1 MAADGAYGR
10 SSERVQL
17 KQLSE
22 YVWEIPQSFRPG
34 MRVAGRIYA
43 DKTLIEKMRSDA
55 TLEQCANVATLP
67 GIHKWSI
74 TMPDG
79 HEGYGF
85 PIGGVAAMDYDEG
98 VISPGG
104 VGYDI
109 NCLAGDTQI
118 LTRDGFRRPISEFA
132 SSWKGSNLRVFDLND
147 HVGTSATIIRYLT
160 LKPKDRVRR
169 LRTDNGREIVAT
181 GDHPILTS
189 TGMKLTREVSPGER
203 VVVYPFEGVAY
214 DPPKRRVLLGSRD
227 FDQQTLEE
235 LRVRGLVPFR
245 LDDPRIGAIAR
256 LVGYSIGDG
265 HFSRWHEKRRGRT
278 KPRERLC
285 FALSGEPSGLEE
297 ARRDI
302 QLLGYKPSRIYS
314 RSRKLSVRT
323 WCRKYETVGHEHVI
337 HVLAR
342 SFSLLMISLGVPPT
356 RKTTTDFDVP
366 KWIRIAPLWIKRN
379 FLAGFFGAELSEPSA
394 VPQHGYNL
402 QQLTLTVSKARRQ
415 RKSGIRFVQQIKRLL
430 REFGVESY
438 LTRPIPLTRSTIGL
452 RLVIRSR
459 EDNLVRLWSQIGYE
473 YNRERQS
480 LSSLAVEYLRMKVPH
495 KSELMDRS
503 EAPAFPVFEEYV
515 RTTEAKLGRSG
526 MAYDTVL
533 VNEAMES
540 YLGPVY
546 DFTVNHKD
554 HNFVANGL
562 VVSNCGVRLIRT
574 NLNEGDVRPVLPK
587 LLDTLFN
594 NIPSGLGSLGKIR
607 VTQGEIDKVVS
618 DGVEWAIDHG
628 YGWSEDKNHCE
639 ENGCMEAADPSKVS
653 STAKSRGHRQLGS
666 LGSGNHFLEIERV
679 DKIFDERV
687 AKHLGIERVGQI
699 FVLVHTGSRGYG
711 HQVCSDYLRVME
723 RAVSKYHISLPDRQ
737 LACAPSK
744 SPEAEDYLPAMAAA
758 CNFAWVNRQM
768 ITHWTREAFE
778 KTFGKTADQLD
789 LHLIYDVCHNV
800 AKIEN
805 HVIDEEG
812 HQHKVIVHRKGATR
826 AFPPGHS
833 DIPADYREIG
843 QPVLIPGSMGT
854 SSWLLVGTAKSMELS
869 FGSTAHG
876 AGRMMS
882 RAAAKRRWGPQEVKK
897 GLADKGIMIRAAE
910 MGTVTEEAPGA
921 YKDVDRVA
929 EVSHQVGIATKVCRL
944 TPIGVTKG

>member
-1 MAADGAYGR
+1 
-10 SSERVQL
+10 
-17 KQLSE
+17 
-22 YVWEIPQSFRPG
+22 
-34 MRVAGRIYA
+34 
-43 DKTLIEKMRSDA
+43 
-55 TLEQCANVATLP
+55 
-67 GIHKWSI
+67 
-74 TMPDG
+74 MPDG

-118 LTRDGFRRPISEFA
+118 LSREGFRRPISEFA
-132 SSWKGSNLRVFDLND
+132 SCWKGSNLRVFDLND
-147 HVGTSATIIRYLT
+147 HVGTSATITRYLA

-169 LRTDNGREIVAT
+169 LRTENGREIVAT

-189 TGMKLTREVSPGER
+189 TGMKLAREISPGER
-203 VVVYPFEGVAY
+203 VIVYPFEGIAY
-214 DPPKRRVLLGSRD
+214 DPPKRRVLLGPGG
-227 FDQQTLEE
+227 FDQHRSKE
-235 LRVRGLVPFR
+235 LRARGLMPLR

-256 LVGYSIGDG
+256 LLGYSMGDG
-265 HFSRWHEKRRGRT
+265 HFSRWNEKRRGRR
-278 KPRERLC
+278 KARQRLC
-285 FALSGEPSGLEE
+285 FALSGEPAGLEE

-302 QLLGYKPSRIYS
+302 QLLGYGPSRVYS
-314 RSRKLSVRT
+314 RSRRQSVRT
-323 WCRKYETVGHEHVI
+323 WYRRYETVGHEHVI

-342 SFSLLMISLGVPPT
+342 SFSSMMISLGVPPT
-356 RKTTTDFDVP
+356 KKTTADFDVP
-366 KWIRIAPLWIKRN
+366 KWIRLAPLWIKRN
-379 FLAGFFGAELSEPSA
+379 FLAGFFGAELTKPSI
-394 VPQHGYNL
+394 VPQHAYNL
-402 QQLTLTVSKARRQ
+402 QQLTLTVSKATKH
-415 RKSGIRFVQQIKRLL
+415 RKSGVRFLQQIRRLL

-438 LTRPIPLTRSTIGL
+438 FTKPIPLTRSTIGL
-452 RLVIRSR
+452 RLVIRSQ

-473 YNRERQS
+473 YNRERQR
-480 LSSLAVEYLRMKVPH
+480 LSSLAVEYLRMKVAH
-495 KSELMDRS
+495 RSELMDRS
-503 EAPAFPVFEEYV
+503 KAPAFPIFEEYV
-515 RTTEAKLGRSG
+515 RATEAKLGRSG
-526 MAYDTVL
+526 MAYDTLL
-533 VNEAMES
+533 VNEVMES
-540 YLGPVY
+540 YSGPVY

-574 NLNEGDVRPVLPK
+574 NLNESDVRPALAK
-587 LLDTLFN
+587 LLDALFN

-607 VTQGEIDKVVS
+607 VTQGELDKVVD
-618 DGVEWAIDHG
+618 DGVEWAVDHG

-639 ENGCMEAADPSKVS
+639 ENGCMESADPSKVS

-666 LGSGNHFLEIERV
+666 LGSGNHFLEIEKV
-679 DKIFDERV
+679 DKIFDEHV
-687 AKHLGIERVGQI
+687 AKHLGIERAGQI
-699 FVLVHTGSRGYG
+699 LVLVHTGSRGYG

-723 RAVSKYHISLPDRQ
+723 RAVSRYHISLPDRQ

-768 ITHWTREAFE
+768 ITHWTREALE

-789 LHLIYDVCHNV
+789 MHLIYDVCHNV
-800 AKIEN
+800 AKIED
-805 HVIDEEG
+805 HVVNKEG
-812 HQHKVIVHRKGATR
+812 HQRKVIVHRKGATR

-833 DIPADYREIG
+833 DIPAEYREIG

-854 SSWLLVGTAKSMELS
+854 SSWLLVGTVKSMELS

-882 RAAAKRRWGPQEVKK
+882 RAAAKRRWGPQEIKK
-897 GLADKGIMIRAAE
+897 GLADKDIMIRAAE

-944 TPIGVTKG
+944 VPIGVTKG